1 MFYYFKTGV
10 VFSRISYLD
19 KQIIDINY
27 NKTFRLKLLLEWC
40 RHIHLDKSIKT
51 KVAQMLKN
59 TSTSLNASFINMTKI
74 QIDEYFNDRI
84 NQSKEAITL
93 ELVNLKHERNHYKN
107 FIKQEL
113 IYMKSKIEHKYPLKI
128 KFDLSSILPFNW
140 YKPNTKDD
148 VFYSARELLSLSSSS
163 PKTQVQAQTQ
173 ISPAPIHPNFITQ
186 KHLIHK
192 NLHNFQSSQNQ
203 NQSFWSNSH
212 ITSSSPNR
220 NTRSSL
226 SLRKS
231 PKLSYKADANSSS
244 KKNNNRKV
252 AISSKMPNKSF
263 PAPLPK

>member
-27 NKTFRLKLLLEWC
+27 RKTFRLKLLLEWC

-128 KFDLSSILPFNW
+128 KFDLSSILPFN
-140 YKPNTKDD
+140 
-148 VFYSARELLSLSSSS
+148 
-163 PKTQVQAQTQ
+163 
-173 ISPAPIHPNFITQ
+173 
-186 KHLIHK
+186 
-192 NLHNFQSSQNQ
+192 
-203 NQSFWSNSH
+203 
-212 ITSSSPNR
+212 
-220 NTRSSL
+220 
-226 SLRKS
+226 
-231 PKLSYKADANSSS
+231 
-244 KKNNNRKV
+244 
-252 AISSKMPNKSF
+252 
-263 PAPLPK
+263 